1 MNQALYREPKPY
13 RIVAK
18 IKNNRLWTAIQEM
31 FPGAN
36 QRHAAEKLG
45 VGESLLGTYLS
56 MKVCPYKY
64 AFRING
70 YWTKASQR
78 VADHLGHPVEYL
90 FDPVLYGK
98 KPLPKFELEIDPRDL
113 PALNLVALPPAPDEV
128 LDHAFLR
135 EKIQEVLLNFTERER
150 TVLSDRFGLNGEV
163 RSLEEIACDQ
173 NVTRERIRQIEN
185 KALRK
190 LRHPTWNRGLRE
202 HY

>member
-45 VGESLLGTYLS
+45 VGESLLGCYLN
-56 MKVCPYKY
+56 MTIFPYKY
-64 AFRING
+64 HQRYWSKSSRRIAG
-70 YWTKASQR
+70 Q
-78 VADHLGHPVEYL
+78 LGHPVDYL
-90 FDPVLYGK
+90 FDPTLYGR
-98 KPLPKFELEIDPRDL
+98 KPLPQVELEIDPRDL
-113 PALNLVALPPAPDEV
+113 PALNLIALPPAPDEV
-128 LDHAFLR
+128 LDHALLR
-135 EKIQEVLLNFTERER
+135 AKIQEVLLNFTERER

-190 LRHPTWNRGLRE
+190 LQHPTWNRGLRE